1 MGGLALFEDLAEAF
15 TKAEVALGRRT
26 VQELP
31 HLIVAGSGSRG
42 AWPGGLLQVGLS

>member
-1 MGGLALFEDLAEAF
+1 MGGLALFEDLTEAF

-31 HLIVAGSGSRG
+31 HLIMAGSGRG
-42 AWPGGLLQVGLS
+42 GARPGGLLQGTSS

>member
-1 MGGLALFEDLAEAF
+1 MGGLALFEDLAEPF

-31 HLIVAGSGSRG
+31 HLIVAGSGSSGGR
-42 AWPGGLLQVGLS
+42 PGGLLQISLS